1 MFVRRLQL
9 HDFRSYADVGVDF
22 GPGLTVIT
30 GHNGAGKTNLLEAV
44 SFLSSGRS
52 FRGAPT
58 EALVRLGADRGFVRC
73 DAVSADRNLLLE
85 AELVVAGRS
94 RMLLNKQPVRSG
106 GDRRAGLTVTVFSPD
121 DLVIIKGGPGE
132 RRAVLDRLLEASH
145 PRNAALLADLDKILR
160 QRNALLKQSG
170 GRLTPE
176 IGFTL
181 DVWDEK
187 LADVGAAVVKAR
199 TELLDDLAPHMQTA
213 YDDIADVS
221 SSVSLTY
228 RCSFDGLLAR
238 ALLAGRSD
246 DVRRGLSLV
255 GPHRDEIEVRI
266 GSRPSRTHASQGE
279 QRTLALALQLAGHR
293 LLTERLEAA
302 PILLLDDVFSELDP
316 LRSDA
321 LIRSLPPG
329 QTLLATAGAVPSS
342 ASVESRVVVERGEHD
357 GVCSAVRRWAHTD
370 GAGQT
375 NQAVDKPG
383 EFVDEI
389 AFPNAKLHES
399 EL

>member
-44 SFLSSGRS
+44 SYLSSGRS

-106 GDRRAGLTVTVFSPD
+106 EDRRAGLTVTVFSPD

-170 GRLTPE
+170 GRLTAE

-228 RCSFDGLLAR
+228 RCSFDGPLAE
-238 ALLAGRSD
+238 ALRTGRSD

-357 GVCSAVRRWAHTD
+357 GVGSAVRRWTHAD
-370 GAGQT
+370 GANRT